1 MHNICIT
8 YDLFSVFTIRYSL
21 EKSNEDK
28 QARPEQPY
36 IVITNDNVLQIV
48 VKILH
53 KIPTQHGLAR
63 IGDHPEYLMEAVK
76 EAVTLIGPVNGY
88 AELRF

>member
-8 YDLFSVFTIRYSL
+8 YDLFAVFTIRYSL

-36 IVITNDNVLQIV
+36 IGGIAY
-48 VKILH
+48 
-53 KIPTQHGLAR
+53 G
-63 IGDHPEYLMEAVK
+63 
-76 EAVTLIGPVNGY
+76 GY
-88 AELRF
+88 ARKIIISTNSSKI